1 MAIPAN
7 RDCRSPCRPV
17 VASVA
22 ASCRQR
28 VTEPGSATV
37 VGLRHGWDWPPRP
50 GRAAPPGIASVTAW
64 RSPRAPAQ
72 PWGWWPAPRP
82 RKTSYEAASA
92 FAGEPEVYRGSFV
105 RLIVRSSASL
115 ASRWKLPPG
124 KGPEKWVST
133 LPIQDALHRR
143 RTAAVLGETGRA
155 HIVHGGGV
163 PGSEVFLDQLLH
175 GVLLQLGLGQQPL
188 QAVSAAS
195 LFRRLVASA
204 CPTGARR
211 RVL

>member
-1 MAIPAN
+1 MGM
-7 RDCRSPCRPV
+7 
-17 VASVA
+17 VAGP
-22 ASCRQR
+22 
-28 VTEPGSATV
+28 E
-37 VGLRHGWDWPPRP
+37 
-50 GRAAPPGIASVTAW
+50 
-64 RSPRAPAQ
+64 APAY
-72 PWGWWPAPRP
+72 

-124 KGPEKWVST
+124 PGTREMGFNSSYPGCAPPT
-133 LPIQDALHRR
+133 PHRSR
-143 RTAAVLGETGRA
+143 LGETQHA
-155 HIVHGGGV
+155 HIVHGGV
-163 PGSEVFLDQLLH
+163 PGSEVSLDQLLH
-175 GVLLQLGLGQQPL
+175 GVLLQLGFGQQPL
-188 QAVSAAS
+188 EAVSAAS